1 VESKGG
7 TEAFSARCEVI
18 GHFFALR
25 ADVGSRIF
33 CWWPTSPSHGS
44 SHGPTG
50 SEVSR
55 SLKKTRANVCSR
67 YDGSLDDPS
76 WAVKLSKSPCYSLS
90 RIISRQRWYPWETGP
105 NPVLENIN
113 MLIIRPSISLG
124 VRVCIQ
130 VNESELITQQG
141 GRRAGEE
148 KAQVPQ

>member
-1 VESKGG
+1 MHAVCHSLQLIPEQSASAEGLFSGEYRDLTDGVGG
-7 TEAFSARCEVI
+7 WQ
-18 GHFFALR
+18 FA
-25 ADVGSRIF
+25 
-33 CWWPTSPSHGS
+33 
-44 SHGPTG
+44 
-50 SEVSR
+50 E
-55 SLKKTRANVCSR
+55 KTRANVCSR

-76 WAVKLSKSPCYSLS
+76 WAVELSKSPCYSLS

-148 KAQVPQ
+148 KAKVPQ